1 MAPSYGSYIAGSFAV
16 IGIVAALGLGGYWL
30 RRWIVPEFSGALARL
45 ADATLAVALLTISLE
60 ILGTLSVLR
69 FGWIIVFTIA
79 VGLGAGLLG
88 YLKAPERG
96 EEVKAPA
103 VTKWALL
110 LAVAVAS
117 FTMAE
122 WTFPSQLNLDLGMF
136 GGDTTWYHMPF
147 AATMAQEHSTVHLHF
162 TDPLRL
168 AAWFYPQSSELIHA
182 ATIVLF
188 KTDWLSPLINLAW
201 LSIALLAAWCVGRPY
216 KVGPATLIAGAII
229 LDSGVIIETQPGE
242 ARNDI
247 MGLAFLVAF
256 AAFLINGHQ
265 RRAPREGTAV
275 QDTPER
281 NAPLLDKGPLIM
293 AGLAA
298 GLAASVKT
306 TFLVPVA
313 AIAIG
318 VFLFSGKGRRWTTA
332 WILGLSI
339 LVTGGYWYVRA
350 AIKSGGNPIPITKF
364 GPLHLPVPDQMPLDP
379 RPRFAVAHYLTEP
392 TIYRHWFFP
401 QLENALGPLWPLIL
415 IMAGAATVFIVWRSN
430 NKILRVIAAAA
441 LLTAVV
447 YVFTPLTA
455 AGQEGAPTGFFTNT
469 RYLIPG
475 LILAMV
481 MLPLARP
488 LRAPNRRAW
497 LTMCFLAV
505 VYWVTVLTTPKWY
518 STYIFGTIF
527 ITLALVWVPTA
538 LGVGRSRGVLSRRIV
553 TAAGVVIVLAA
564 VVLGRAQETQ
574 YSDQHYTNTKLFLQ
588 EGGPQEAYAYAQK
601 LQHQRIGII
610 GDSEI
615 IFGQYGFFG
624 NPPTNE
630 VQWIGVPGPHG
641 AYRLPTSCEQFM
653 ERINAGNYDYLI
665 MSRETEDSKEGEY
678 GDYWYPIFNWV
689 KRDPA
694 LKMVVEE
701 PTIVP
706 QPDYVFKVNGKVSP
720 KYCPTPEQEEQYEEE
735 VEVEE
740 AEAAR
745 EAEEAN
751 EEEETE
757 GEETEEAEAAE
768 EEGEEGVE

>member
-1 MAPSYGSYIAGSFAV
+1 MAPSFGSYIAGCLAV

-45 ADATLAVALLTISLE
+45 GDATLAVAMLLISLE
-60 ILGTLSVLR
+60 ILGTLSALR
-69 FGWIIVFTIA
+69 FGWIVLVTIA
-79 VGLGAGLLG
+79 IGLGAALLG
-88 YLKAPERG
+88 YWKAPDRG
-96 EEVKAPA
+96 EEVKPPA
-103 VTKWALL
+103 VTKWALI

-117 FTMAE
+117 FTVAE

-168 AAWFYPQSSELIHA
+168 AAWFYPQSSELIHGA
-182 ATIVLF
+182 AIVLF
-188 KTDWLSPLINLAW
+188 KSDWLSPLINLFWVA
-201 LSIALLAAWCVGRPY
+201 IALLACWCVGRPY

-229 LDSGVIIETQPGE
+229 LDSGVMIETQPGE

-265 RRAPREGTAV
+265 RRAPQEGTAV
-275 QDTPER
+275 QDAPER
-281 NAPLLDKGPLIM
+281 GAALLDKGPLVLAGI
-293 AGLAA
+293 AGGLAI
-298 GLAASVKT
+298 SVKT
-306 TFLVPVA
+306 TFLVPVV
-313 AIAIG
+313 AIGIG

-332 WILGLSI
+332 WILALSMLI
-339 LVTGGYWYVRA
+339 VGGYWYLRA

-379 RPRFAVAHYLTEP
+379 RPRFAVAHYLADP
-392 TIYRHWFFP
+392 TVYRRWFFP

-415 IMAGAATVFIVWRSN
+415 IMAVAAAVFIVWRSN

-455 AGQEGAPTGFFTNT
+455 AGQEGSPTGFFTNT

-481 MLPLARP
+481 MLPIARP
-488 LRAPNRRAW
+488 LRAPDRRAEMT
-497 LTMCFLAV
+497 LLFLAA
-505 VYWVTVLTTPKWY
+505 VYWITVLTTPKWY

-527 ITLALVWVPTA
+527 LTLALVWTPTA
-538 LGVGRSRGVLSRRIV
+538 LLMGRSRGYMSRRV
-553 TAAGVVIVLAA
+553 VAAAAALILVLA
-564 VVLGRAQETQ
+564 VVLGRDQQIQ
-574 YSDQHYTNTKLFLQ
+574 YADQHYKKTTLFLG
-588 EGGPQEAYAYAQK
+588 EGGPQDAYAFAQR
-601 LQHQRIGII
+601 LQHQRIGIV
-610 GDSEI
+610 GSSEI

-630 VQWIGVPGPHG
+630 VEYIGVPGPHG
-641 AYRLPTSCEQFM
+641 AYRLATTCEQFM
-653 ERINAGNYDYLI
+653 ERVNAGNYDYLI
-665 MSRETEDSKEGEY
+665 MSRETVDSKESEQGE
-678 GDYWYPIFNWV
+678 YWYPIFNWV

-694 LKMVVEE
+694 LELKIAEA
-701 PTIVP
+701 TIQP
-706 QPDYVFKVNGKVSP
+706 QPDYVFKVKGELSP
-720 KYCPTPEQEEQYEEE
+720 KYCPTPAEEKKFEEE

-740 AEAAR
+740 EKAELEAR
-745 EAEEAN
+745 EEEQEAN
-751 EEEETE
+751 VEGE
-757 GEETEEAEAAE
+757 GEEN
-768 EEGEEGVE
+768 VE